1 MEVDI
6 MKLEIY
12 EPLYEM
18 ANISR
23 NTTGENFELW
33 IDDSGKDRNVG
44 HNLPRF
50 KPKTNGIELDIV
62 IDGDKI
68 YIDNPNP
75 RKIKKFK
82 YSKEALEFVER
93 FKKPLLMHWNRKIDT
108 AQLGTIFTLVIKKKY
123 TIEDAIKFVTED

>member
-1 MEVDI
+1 

-93 FKKPLLMHWNRKIDT
+93 FKKPLLMHWNREIDT

-123 TIEDAIKFVTED
+123 TIEDAIKFVIED